1 MPLIFISAGDPSGDI
16 HAARLMKELKKII
29 PDIEFIGIGGYRMQ
43 TEGLQSIIPIQ
54 EISVVGFW
62 EVLKK
67 INIFRNLMSNCKNI
81 FTNKKVDLFLPVDY
95 PGFNIK
101 LAKFAKSKNIPVAYY
116 IAPQLWAWGKNRARK
131 LSGVDKLFVVF
142 PFEVD
147 FFKQFGINAE
157 FVGHPLLDN
166 PLLKEKSS
174 DFSERENIIALLPG
188 SRQQEIEKHLEL
200 FVQSAVLFKETYT
213 DFKIVLAKNVNT
225 NIERYY
231 KFLQDYNVLVEENS
245 LELMKKAKIGIV
257 KTGTSNLEAALAGM
271 PFVMVYKTSFFS
283 YVLSKQLIELEY
295 ISIVNIL
302 KNKTI
307 VPEIIQQDANPQK
320 ISKSLIDMLTSQEKI
335 QLIQNVYSEIRDRL
349 CSASASQTTAEKIR
363 DYFFK

>member
-16 HAARLMKELKKII
+16 HAAHLMSKLKEIVRNV
-29 PDIEFIGIGGYRMQ
+29 EFIGIGGEKMQ
-43 TEGLQSIIPIQ
+43 AEGLQSIIPIQ

-67 INIFRNLMSNCKNI
+67 INIFRKLMSDCKNI
-81 FTNKKVDLFLPVDY
+81 LSNQKIDLFLPVDY

-101 LAKFAKSKNIPVAYY
+101 LAKFAKSQNISVAYY

-131 LSGVDKLFVVF
+131 LSVVDKLFVVF

-166 PLLKEKSS
+166 PLLKEIPS
-174 DFSERENIIALLPG
+174 DFSDRENIIALLPG
-188 SRQQEIEKHLEL
+188 SRQQEIENHLEL
-200 FVQSAVLFKETYT
+200 FVQSAMLLKKTYP
-213 DFKIVLAKNVNT
+213 DFQIALARNANT
-225 NIERYY
+225 NLDLYNS
-231 KFLQDYNVLVEENS
+231 FLQDNNVLIEENS

-271 PFVMVYKTSFFS
+271 PFVMVYKTSVFS
-283 YVLSKQLIELEY
+283 YILSKQLIDLEY

-302 KNKTI
+302 KNKVI
-307 VPEIIQQDANPQK
+307 IPEIIQKDANPQS
-320 ISKSLIDMLTSQEKI
+320 ISKSLIDLLSSQEKI
-335 QLIQNVYSEIRDRL
+335 RLIQSVYSEIRNTL
-349 CSASASQTTAEKIR
+349 GSANASETTAEKIR
-363 DYFFK
+363 DNFFK